1 MWYTSQF
8 NAYCY
13 RVSKFASVFNLT
25 IQYLILKIKNINK
38 YVNIKNIYIINK
50 LIIII
55 ILFRL
60 KNFYLNKVLLE
71 SILHNFILFLSK
83 DMSDLNYNLVM
94 MNEDGNNKKVDS
106 TSFPENIESNIN
118 NESKRVER
126 IENWFNKGWLDDK
139 RKEELINSGKD
150 FNEKELNG
158 WLMEQDRQ
166 EYFLN
171 KLKEEE
177 NKKKIYEWLN
187 NVEEPTS
194 LPTNDDL
201 KPNSKPSSQWS
212 PSGSEQG
219 STSISNDV
227 NSNMDQIKDYI
238 NSFESFYND
247 VDYLIIPE
255 YFIIYI
261 CYFIIIIC
269 FCFLIIY
276 SIGKK

>member
-1 MWYTSQF
+1 M
-8 NAYCY
+8 
-13 RVSKFASVFNLT
+13 T

-50 LIIII
+50 LILII